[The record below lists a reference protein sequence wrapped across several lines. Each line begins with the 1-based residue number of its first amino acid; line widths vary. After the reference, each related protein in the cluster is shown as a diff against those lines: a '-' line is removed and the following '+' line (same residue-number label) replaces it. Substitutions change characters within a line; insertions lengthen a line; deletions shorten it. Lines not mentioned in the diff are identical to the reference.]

1 MQPSSSR
8 TQPSESAPS
17 TVVERVYLS
26 DCITVLFF
34 ACSVGMNFSAH
45 NLISPY
51 LLQKVFVA
59 RRVWLKTNTKGYN
72 RHRYETTYEP
82 GRLMLISALF
92 LLAINVILACL
103 AAIVSLGTPHVSFVA
118 SVDCEGSDVCHGA
131 MVRADRLVSAL
142 LGGWSIVGL
151 ITSCLVC
158 IATGLC
164 RFEVH
169 RYKRRVRDRRRLV
182 GQAQEEFVQRIG
194 FTPRSATELVERIR
208 DAPEERL
215 TRIRAAVYQM
225 EHGAAATTTQPTQEG
240 VVNGVP
246 VQFGF

>member
-103 AAIVSLGTPHVSFVA
+103 AAIVSL
-118 SVDCEGSDVCHGA
+118 
-131 MVRADRLVSAL
+131 
-142 LGGWSIVGL
+142 
-151 ITSCLVC
+151 
-158 IATGLC
+158 
-164 RFEVH
+164 
-169 RYKRRVRDRRRLV
+169 
-182 GQAQEEFVQRIG
+182 
-194 FTPRSATELVERIR
+194 
-208 DAPEERL
+208 
-215 TRIRAAVYQM
+215 
-225 EHGAAATTTQPTQEG
+225 
-240 VVNGVP
+240 
-246 VQFGF
+246 